1 MPSLSPKLKILSIL
15 ARNYKNAVL
24 NFSSGALIFTKSKVC
39 LKYLVHDRL
48 WKHFFA
54 LNFPKTHSR
63 PESFDSFCNNVC
75 SKILIKKKVNWKV
88 KCFFAKIWLLLTFE
102 VVSKDIKNKTKKLQ
116 IMMVAIF
123 WDLIFSQSFKRNV
136 ITSNENRIN
145 EMPHE
150 LSNNLRFKKSQE
162 NIKTVSNCS
171 LVPSFPEKMK
181 FLSILVKN
189 YQKK

>member
-1 MPSLSPKLKILSIL
+1 MLPRFAPQLKSVFTCSLTSYQRTNDFRESQEILKTVSNGCLVPSLSSKLKILSIL

-54 LNFPKTHSR
+54 LNFPKIYSR

-75 SKILIKKKVNWKV
+75 SKILIKKKVNWKM
-88 KCFFAKIWLLLTFE
+88 KCFFAKIWLLLTFG

-123 WDLIFSQSFKRNV
+123 WDLIF
-136 ITSNENRIN
+136 
-145 EMPHE
+145 
-150 LSNNLRFKKSQE
+150 
-162 NIKTVSNCS
+162 
-171 LVPSFPEKMK
+171 FPIFQTERDWK
-181 FLSILVKN
+181 
-189 YQKK
+189 